1 MASYCQKKKMYEPAM
16 FHYLEAD
23 LAIKRRLKEHDYYG
37 DKKVQSN
44 ILKSIDEVK
53 GILGPEFF
61 SDELK
66 AGFPYWILEMIW
78 DDREVKIEVENIEG
92 NRYRLKITRKRA
104 DNGARA
110 LVVVPEFE
118 RAVLT
123 YELTTEF
130 VTDESVI
137 YEYNDKSNMYF
148 DKIDLNDENEVSF
161 YNGENVIFKVRNAE
175 YILRKSD
182 LKESEESIFYY

>member
-1 MASYCQKKKMYEPAM
+1 
-16 FHYLEAD
+16 
-23 LAIKRRLKEHDYYG
+23 
-37 DKKVQSN
+37 
-44 ILKSIDEVK
+44 
-53 GILGPEFF
+53 
-61 SDELK
+61 
-66 AGFPYWILEMIW
+66 MIW

-92 NRYRLKITRKRA
+92 NRYRLKIARKRT

-130 VTDESVI
+130 VTDEPVI

-148 DKIDLNDENEVSF
+148 DNIDLNDENEVSF

-175 YILRKSD
+175 YIIRKSD